1 VKNPNKKG
9 DNMTQFLQR
18 DSPIPRFFA
27 YPKFLLT
34 LDLSETAKMIYML
47 LLDRAKLSMQTERW
61 QDEQGRVF
69 IHYTIQSLA
78 TAIRKSEMTV
88 KNALKALEQQGL
100 IYRQRQGAGMPSRI
114 FVKVQTESCLTREIE
129 NCLTGGTTFDRQ
141 TDRKLSTNKNKS
153 KKREKY
159 TMDYDM
165 DYDFEEGES
174 L

>member
-1 VKNPNKKG
+1 
-9 DNMTQFLQR
+9 MTQFLQR
-18 DSPIPRFFA
+18 DSPIPLFFA

-47 LLDRAKLSMQTERW
+47 LLDRAKLSMQKEGW

-78 TAIRKSEMTV
+78 TTIRKSEMTV

-100 IYRQRQGAGMPSRI
+100 IYRKRQGAGMPSKI
-114 FVKVQTESCLTREIE
+114 FVKVQTE
-129 NCLTGGTTFDRQ
+129 NCLTGGTTFDHQ
-141 TDRKLSTNKNKS
+141 IERKLSANKNKS
-153 KKREKY
+153 KKKEKY
-159 TMDYDM
+159 YEDYD
-165 DYDFEEGES
+165 YEEGES